1 MFSVRGDIVLID
13 ARLMSQKTLATRST
27 TSSNTMSKNVLIKIV
42 TDCIIINVVGI
53 IIAISV
59 DLIIIFPFL
68 FSLH

>member
-27 TSSNTMSKNVLIKIV
+27 TSSNTKSKNVLIKIV